1 MYLDNPMKHLVC
13 ALLLMG
19 NVYSAWSQERCGI
32 LAYEAQL
39 NKNNTKRENTDRF
52 ESWMQQ
58 LYKKSAGKLRT
69 LGENETQSTYV
80 IPVVVHV
87 VHNGEPVGTGINIS
101 DAQIASQIAVLNN
114 DFKRLNADRVNTP
127 STFQSVVGS
136 FDVEFV
142 LAKSDPDCQAT
153 TGIRR
158 VRGSKSTWSL
168 EDNFMLKS
176 QSYWPAEDYLNI
188 WVCNLTGYLGYTQF
202 PVSTLPGLESAS
214 NERLTDG
221 IVIHYKV
228 FGSRD
233 DGSFDLNG
241 QYNKGRTLTHEMGH
255 FFGLRH
261 IWGDGNCNATDYV
274 SDTPSQ
280 SGSTSGCPS
289 HPRLDCG
296 LPQQPRMFQ
305 NYMDYTNDD
314 CMNLFTQQQVD
325 RMLLVLQNSP
335 RRASLL
341 TSSAGQVPVI
351 LPNDLGIKEILT
363 PQATQCAG
371 TFRPSITVRNNGS
384 NTVTSAQIQLL
395 KNNIPLETIS
405 ATLNLA
411 TSQEVVLFFS
421 PVSIAEQTTHN
432 YAFVVLQTN
441 GQTNTNCQNKKNRI
455 VTTPATAPALPLFET
470 FTSIPSYWNVVNPD
484 GLTTWQTT
492 STPNGK
498 TAIYLD
504 FYDYAEVGATDL
516 LTSPLVDLTA
526 STKATLIFDRA
537 YAPYPGV
544 TGERLRI
551 LATTNCNFSNA
562 VELFSKSDEDLATT
576 SSQYSAYKPINHQ
589 QWVTEVIPLDAFVGS
604 KLQIGFEGTNAN
616 GNNLYITNVRIVNT
630 EWLDLSLVNLLA
642 PSPVSCVPNPSPTL
656 LIKNIGNIA
665 ITHFQAAITING
677 QALPPQLLEL
687 PLGVNEQKT
696 VTLSPLTLVNDAN
709 NVSITLLQPNGAD
722 DNVTSNNTINQTT
735 VLSTK
740 NDIIPLRERFD
751 SDTKNNWT
759 IVSQPQQANW
769 QIGTTNF
776 QNSLVYNSFSN
787 TQLGDESWLVSPVLN
802 LKSTS
807 QGSLFFNISY
817 AKEQKGSESL
827 RLLASSDCGLTF
839 TDVLYNQS
847 GNNLATISKNNSQE
861 PPASPTEW
869 RREYVALNNYAG
881 KQNIRFAFVVTNGN
895 GNNLYLDNID
905 FYIEDNVNPVVPDAL
920 YALYG
925 GISSDLKV
933 TFNLDARSDVHLVV
947 YNTLG
952 QHVSEFRYE
961 NVLNQTY
968 AIDLGERSH
977 GIYIVWVQIGSQI
990 SAKRVFFGN

>member
-1 MYLDNPMKHLVC
+1 MYFGNRMKHLVL
-13 ALLLMG
+13 AVLLIG
-19 NVYSAWSQERCGI
+19 NIHSAWSQERCG
-32 LAYEAQL
+32 LVAYEAQR
-39 NKNNTKRENTDRF
+39 NKNNTTRENTDQF

-58 LYKKSAGKLRT
+58 IYKKSVAKLRP
-69 LGENETQSTYV
+69 LGENETQATYV

-87 VHNGEPVGTGINIS
+87 VHNGEPIGSGVNIS
-101 DAQIASQIAVLNN
+101 EAQILSQLSVLNK
-114 DFKRLNADRVNTP
+114 DFNRVNADRFNTP

-142 LAKSDPDCQAT
+142 MAKTDPDCQAT
-153 TGIRR
+153 NGIRR

-168 EDNFMLKS
+168 EDNFALKS

-202 PVSTLPGLESAS
+202 PVSTLPGLESSS

-228 FGSRD
+228 FGSKD
-233 DGSFDLNG
+233 DGSFDLNT

-261 IWGDGNCNATDYV
+261 IWGDGNCSATDYV
-274 SDTPSQ
+274 SDTPPQ

-296 LPQQPRMFQ
+296 SPQQPRMFQ

-314 CMNLFTQQQVD
+314 CMNLFTQQQAN

-351 LPNDLGIKEILT
+351 VPNDLGIKEILT

-405 ATLNLA
+405 ASLNLA
-411 TSQEVVLFFS
+411 SNQEVVLFFS
-421 PVSIAEQTTHN
+421 TVSIPEQTTHD

-441 GQTNTNCQNKKNRI
+441 GQTNTNCQNKKNRV

-470 FTSIPSYWNVVNPD
+470 FTSIPSHWSVVNPD

-492 STPNGK
+492 STPSGK
-498 TAIYLD
+498 TAVSLD
-504 FYDYAEVGATDL
+504 FYDYTEVGATDL
-516 LTSPLVDLTA
+516 LTSPIIDLTA

-544 TGERLRI
+544 AGERLRI
-551 LATTNCNFSNA
+551 LATTQCDFSSGIQ
-562 VELFSKSDEDLATT
+562 LFSKSDEDLATT
-576 SSQYSAYKPINHQ
+576 DSQYNTYKPINSE
-589 QWVTEVIPLDAFVGS
+589 QWVTEVISLDAFVGN

-630 EWLDLSLVNLLA
+630 DWLDVALVKLLA
-642 PSPVSCVPNPSPTL
+642 PSPVSCVPNPSPMIA
-656 LIKNIGNIA
+656 IKNIGNVP
-665 ITHFQAAITING
+665 ITYCHAAVTING
-677 QALPPQLLEL
+677 QTLPSQQLDQ

-696 VTLSPLTLVNDAN
+696 VTLNPVTLVNDLN
-709 NVSITLLQPNGAD
+709 NVSITLQQPNGTN
-722 DNVTSNNTINQTT
+722 DNVATNNTISQTT
-735 VLSTK
+735 ALNTK

-759 IVSQPQQANW
+759 MVSQPTQASW

-802 LKSTS
+802 LKNTS

-827 RLLASSDCGLTF
+827 RLLASTDCGLTF

-847 GNNLATISKNNSQE
+847 GSSLATVSKENSQE

-869 RREYVALNNYAG
+869 RKEYVSLNNYGG

-905 FYIEDNVNPVVPDAL
+905 FYAENNLNPIVPDAL

-925 GISSDLKV
+925 GLSSDIKV
-933 TFNLDARSDVHLVV
+933 TFNLDVRSDVHLVV

-952 QHVSEFRYE
+952 QQVSEFRYE

-968 AIDLGERSH
+968 PIDLGERSQ